1 MPVSGVM
8 IYPVA
13 ARLTNDEQLAKV
25 DSETDEFLVE
35 KAAGNRLDMVREA
48 FDAATAWVTL
58 ARNNCV
64 DDAEF
69 YQLARETAEK
79 NSGRGYF
86 NANCKPIS

>member
-1 MPVSGVM
+1 MNNIGVM

-13 ARLTNDEQLAKV
+13 VRLTNDEQLAKI
-25 DSETDEFLVE
+25 SEELDEVMIE

-64 DDAEF
+64 DSEEF
-69 YQLARETAEK
+69 YRLARETAEK

-86 NANCKPIS
+86 G